1 MKKAHFILQ
10 AKGGVGKSF
19 VASLLAQML
28 KSETNIDLDQSNPTF
43 GGYEALNVKH
53 IAALTT
59 GFTVDAGKFDQ
70 VVEILLESKLAVI
83 DTGANSF
90 APLMDYIVENGV
102 FDLLADS
109 GVEVTVH
116 TIVAGGAELNDTAL
130 GFDAI
135 AGHAPRVV
143 LWLNEHFG
151 DTQLNDKP
159 FTESK
164 TYQAHASKV
173 AGIVTLPR
181 LNPQTTGAD
190 IARLVK
196 MRQTFKE
203 APAHF
208 RIMEQH
214 RLARYLKGITEQ
226 FVQIKL

>member
-19 VASLLAQML
+19 VASILSQEINAT
-28 KSETNIDLDQSNPTF
+28 TNIDLDQSNQTF
-43 GGYEALNVKH
+43 GGYESLNVRH
-53 IAALTT
+53 IEALTS

-70 VVEILLESKLAVI
+70 VVEILLESSLAVI

-102 FDLLADS
+102 FDFLAES

-130 GFDAI
+130 GFSSI
-135 AGHAPRVV
+135 AEHAPRIV

-151 DTQLNDKP
+151 ETVINGRP

-164 TYQAHASKV
+164 TFRDNQAKV
-173 AGIVTLPR
+173 LGVVTLPK

-190 IARLVK
+190 VAKLVK
-196 MRQTFKE
+196 MRKTFAE
-203 APAHF
+203 AGEHF
-208 RIMEQH
+208 KVMELH
-214 RLARYLKGITEQ
+214 RLVRYRKSIADQLEK
-226 FVQIKL
+226 IKL